1 MVPPDSQDKHTT
13 LVLIYTSGGQT
24 RKTRAICQVQ
34 RAHQVQHARANLTY
48 NSEYHH
54 TKSDLQQLVIYDSPF
69 EDHTPDIAP
78 Y

>member
-1 MVPPDSQDKHTT
+1 MNDWNKLRNYSIAHLKHEGEEGTT
-13 LVLIYTSGGQT
+13 ASD
-24 RKTRAICQVQ
+24 
-34 RAHQVQHARANLTY
+34 QVQHARANLTY